1 MAESNTLTRY
11 AEIAQLL
18 LKYRKAGVFGG
29 LDMDENVLAEAGSG
43 VDVPPGKP
51 EQFASDLEALGPT
64 FIKLGQ
70 SLSTRPDL
78 VPPPYLEAL
87 ERMQDDIAP
96 VAFGE
101 ISAIVE
107 DELGVRISKA
117 FESFDA
123 EPLAAASLAQVHA
136 ATLRGGRRVAVKVQ
150 RPDILGTIRTDL
162 DLIAKLAGTI
172 DRFSDVG
179 RRYHFAE
186 WVREFRKTLL
196 GELDYRLEADNL
208 ETFAENLSG
217 YPDIRVPQPVR
228 SLSTARVLTMDL
240 LDGTKVTRVP
250 DVARTEMDLRAR
262 GETLMQ
268 AYLDQV
274 FVHGLIH
281 ADPHPGNVL
290 LLDDGR
296 LALLDLG
303 MVAHVP
309 PRLRD
314 RLLKFLLAAIDGRG
328 EEAADMFI
336 EMGTRLED
344 FAEADFVRETSR
356 LIAQYLGHAHSGAL
370 SEGRLIMEL
379 TRMAAAQGLR
389 TPPELSLL
397 GKTLLNLEAVSDALD
412 PTMDVRGVIEHH
424 LHQVMRKRIFKSF
437 SPSQLASEMMEMQDL
452 VRQMPRRASTILQ
465 TLAENR
471 FRVHVGGLEES
482 HLMEALQH
490 IANRIA
496 AGAVIAALILG
507 AALMMN
513 VETDARL
520 FGYPALAMVMFLI
533 AATFGVILLVTTLI
547 SDRKAKPKEEHGPR

>member
-1 MAESNTLTRY
+1 MAESKTLTRY

-18 LKYRKAGVFGG
+18 LKYRKAGVFGE
-29 LDMDENVLAEAGSG
+29 LDMDENVLAEAGKHR
-43 VDVPPGKP
+43 DVPEGKP

-78 VPPPYLEAL
+78 VPPAYLQAL

-96 VAFGE
+96 VAFTE

-107 DELGVRISKA
+107 EELGVRISKA
-117 FESFDA
+117 FESFDP

-162 DLIAKLAGTI
+162 DLISKLAGTI

-228 SLSTARVLTMDL
+228 SLSTTRVLTMDL

-250 DVARTEMDLRAR
+250 DVARPELDLCAR
-262 GETLMQ
+262 GETLMK

-290 LLDDGR
+290 LMDDGH

-314 RLLKFLLAAIDGRG
+314 RLLKFLLAAVDGRG
-328 EEAADMFI
+328 EEAADIFI

-356 LIAQYLGHAHSGAL
+356 LVAQYLGHARSGAL

-379 TRMAAAQGLR
+379 TRMGAAHGLR
-389 TPPELSLL
+389 TPPEFSLL
-397 GKTLLNLEAVSDALD
+397 GKTLLNLEAVSAALD
-412 PTMDVRGVIEHH
+412 PAMDVRGVIEKH
-424 LHQVMRKRIFKSF
+424 LHQVMRKRMFKSF

-471 FRVHVGGLEES
+471 LRVHLGGLEES

-513 VETDARL
+513 VETDATL
-520 FGYPALAMVMFLI
+520 FGYPALAMVMFLV
-533 AATFGVILLVTTLI
+533 AATFGVILLVSTLI
-547 SDRKAKPKEEHGPR
+547 TDRKVKPKEEHGPR